1 MTEVVMI
8 GIASALGA
16 LLLLYKMGFAYV
28 LGFDLLV
35 DGVMTAIMMYLYA
48 GTAIGMMT
56 AMFAGL
62 IISLAMLGIKKTH
75 GYMKPTLVFATIKL
89 RGNWKIKI
97 PVKIKW
103 VPVPGVLY
111 NPIIVEAIALEST

>member
-1 MTEVVMI
+1 MTEIVMI

-35 DGVMTAIMMYLYA
+35 DAVMTAIMMYLYA

-62 IISLAMLGIKKTH
+62 IISLAMLGIKKIH
-75 GYMKPTLVFATIKL
+75 GYMKPMLIFATITLIKD
-89 RGNWKIKI
+89 WKIKI
-97 PVKIKW
+97 PVKFKW
-103 VPVPGVLY
+103 VPVPGILY
-111 NPIIVEAIALEST
+111 NPTIVEAIASEGI

>member
-1 MTEVVMI
+1 MTEIVMI

-35 DGVMTAIMMYLYA
+35 DAVMTAIMMYLYA

-62 IISLAMLGIKKTH
+62 IISLAMLGIKKIH
-75 GYMKPTLVFATIKL
+75 GYMKPMLIFATITLIKD
-89 RGNWKIKI
+89 WKIKI
-97 PVKIKW
+97 PVKFKW
-103 VPVPGVLY
+103 IPVPGILY
-111 NPIIVEAIALEST
+111 NPIIVEAITAEGT

>member
-1 MTEVVMI
+1 MI

-35 DGVMTAIMMYLYA
+35 DAVMTAIMMYLYA

-62 IISLAMLGIKKTH
+62 IISLAMLGIKKIH
-75 GYMKPTLVFATIKL
+75 GYMKPILIFATITLIKD
-89 RGNWKIKI
+89 WKIKI
-97 PVKIKW
+97 PVKFKW
-103 VPVPGVLY
+103 IPVPGILY
-111 NPIIVEAIALEST
+111 NPIIVEAIAAEGT